1 MYYKR
6 LKIKTSLESS
16 VLSVPLQ
23 ENVKRLESEI
33 AALRRELTQVDGE
46 VTRSSRDRASESE
59 SEDEFQLA
67 LESIPSQRYPA
78 LILVSKSYWGPQ

>member
-1 MYYKR
+1 M
-6 LKIKTSLESS
+6 
-16 VLSVPLQ
+16 
-23 ENVKRLESEI
+23 KRLESEI
-33 AALRRELTQVDGE
+33 AALRRDLTQVDGDVTRSSRDVTRASRD

-78 LILVSKSYWGPQ
+78 LIIGPGISIPRYIL